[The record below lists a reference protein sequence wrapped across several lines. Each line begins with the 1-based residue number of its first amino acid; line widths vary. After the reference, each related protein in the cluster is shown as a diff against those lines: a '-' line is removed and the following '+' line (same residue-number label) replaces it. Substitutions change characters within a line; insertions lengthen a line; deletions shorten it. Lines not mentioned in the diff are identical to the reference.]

1 MPTDLKNDRRLAQ
14 RPRLQ
19 EACLKLEAMAQDLGP
34 EAKLPTTTQL
44 RATLG
49 VSVKTLNDAVR
60 ELERRNT
67 LRSVNGVGIYVAQP
81 APATTKN
88 VVGLLYH
95 SSEVFSK
102 QQSPYMQSLL
112 NGIRGE
118 AAKNGVGILLA
129 DADNMDIWDDLSGF
143 LIYCNDPKRM
153 KGYLSQLPPYLPRVL
168 LLHREHDAS
177 ITNVAADDFGGARLA
192 TEHLIAQGHRRIS
205 YLLSSSPES
214 LDYYSPLR
222 LAGYRA
228 ALAEAGIE
236 FKNDWVAYLNESNPH
251 QRFDKTIADQLNEI
265 NNPALGYLPKSE
277 QRMKLWLEQG
287 WRDLGCTAIVAHNDS
302 TAIGLMR
309 ALNKAGLHVPED
321 VSVIGFDGTPLCEY
335 STPPLTTVEVP
346 LHEIGARALQLL
358 QEQINDRNIVP
369 ERVTLPVRFKAG
381 QSVAPM
387 PIDKKELTAANAAA
401 LI

>member
-19 EACLKLEAMAQDLGP
+19 EACLKLEALAQDLGP

-67 LRSVNGVGIYVAQP
+67 LRSVNGVGIYVANP

-95 SSEVFSK
+95 SAESYGK

-112 NGIRGE
+112 NGIRSE
-118 AAKNGVGILLA
+118 SKKNGVGILLA
-129 DADNMDIWDDLSGF
+129 DADNTDVWDKLAGF
-143 LIYCNDPKRM
+143 LIYCNDPKMM
-153 KGYLSQLPPYLPRVL
+153 KGYLAQLPPHLPRVL

-177 ITNVAADDFGGARLA
+177 VTNVAADDFGGAKLA

-222 LAGYRA
+222 RAGYHA

-236 FKNDWVAYLNESNPH
+236 FEDGWVSYLNESNPER
-251 QRFDKTIADQLNEI
+251 RFEKNIADQLNEI
-265 NNPALGYLPKSE
+265 NNPNLGYLMKSE
-277 QRMKLWLEQG
+277 RRMELWLEHG
-287 WRDLGCTAIVAHNDS
+287 WRELGCTAIMAHNDS
-302 TAIGLMR
+302 TAIGVMR
-309 ALNKAGLHVPED
+309 ALGKAGLRVPED

-358 QEQINDRNIVP
+358 QEQINDCNVVP
-369 ERVTLPVRFKAG
+369 ERVTLPVRFKPG
-381 QSVAPM
+381 QSVAPLL
-387 PIDKKELTAANAAA
+387 IENKELTAASTAA

>member
-19 EACLKLEAMAQDLGP
+19 EACLKLEAMAQNLGP

-60 ELERRNT
+60 ELERRNM
-67 LRSVNGVGIYVAQP
+67 LRSVNGVGIYVAKP
-81 APATTKN
+81 APATAKN

-95 SSEVFSK
+95 SAEPYSK

-118 AAKNGVGILLA
+118 ASKSGIGILLT
-129 DADNMDIWDDLSGF
+129 DADNTDVWDDLSGF

-153 KGYLSQLPPYLPRVL
+153 KGYLAQLPPHLPRVL
-168 LLHREHDAS
+168 LLHREHNAS
-177 ITNVAADDFGGARLA
+177 VTNVAADDFGGAKLA

-236 FKNDWVAYLNESNPH
+236 FEDNWLAYLNESNPH
-251 QRFDKTIADQLNEI
+251 QRFEKAIAERLHEI
-265 NNPALGYLPKSE
+265 NDPALAYLPKSE
-277 QRMKLWLEQG
+277 RRMELWLEDGWQG
-287 WRDLGCTAIVAHNDS
+287 LDCTAIVAHNDS
-302 TAIGLMR
+302 TAIGVMR
-309 ALNKAGLHVPED
+309 ALNKAGLRVPED

-335 STPPLTTVEVP
+335 SSPPLTTVEVP
-346 LHEIGARALQLL
+346 LYEIGARALQLL
-358 QEQINDRNIVP
+358 QDQINNDDVVP
-369 ERVTLPVRFKAG
+369 ERVTLPVRFKPG
-381 QSVAPM
+381 QSVAPAT
-387 PIDKKELTAANAAA
+387 ID
-401 LI
+401 